1 MRASIMDKYTLDKA
15 NTLNVIM
22 DNTCSLCNQNEDLK
36 KSHIIPNFIGKW
48 FKENSSTGFMVKAE
62 NASNRV
68 QGLPTS
74 NLLCDECEGK
84 FSTFEK
90 YFSEKIFYP
99 FHEQKIRS
107 FEYDSN
113 LELFLISVS
122 WRVLKMQ
129 SEDYKLK
136 EPQFSSHLDKAELDW
151 REFLLGKRQSISPYE
166 NHLCFL
172 DYVENAVSMAR
183 ELNWYNL
190 HSIDCSIVGNSE
202 RVWVYVKFP
211 WMFFVSSINPTK
223 LDGWEGTE
231 IKEKGTITTGITIK
245 DGIFGEFLVD
255 RAKLALHSS
264 EPIPEQLM
272 EKRLKRALEKNPD
285 RYFGSE
291 AFRTQIADRDLK
303 LKEKMKH
310 LPKSVASLFDDI
322 IAKSVEDP
330 NLSKADNQV
339 KMWETRM
346 IAEAIASL
354 SNEEAN
360 DLNTKILG
368 SIQMSKIL
376 QKDYQITIEAN
387 PIWITF
393 MIEVNSSKE
402 QIQTKI
408 IQEIERLRKKNNDE
422 KLIAVFAMAIRNGN
436 FESGFLI
443 PPSRFKN

>member
-1 MRASIMDKYTLDKA
+1 MAP
-15 NTLNVIM
+15 
-22 DNTCSLCNQNEDLK
+22 TCSLCNQNKDLK
-36 KSHIIPNFIGKW
+36 KSHIIPNFVGNW
-48 FKENSSTGFMVKAE
+48 FKENSATGFMVKAE
-62 NASNRV
+62 NASERV

-74 NLLCDECEGK
+74 NLLCDECEEK

-107 FEYDSN
+107 FDYDCN

-122 WRVLKMQ
+122 WRVLKVQ
-129 SEDYKLK
+129 SEDYKSK
-136 EPQFSSHLDKAELDW
+136 EPQLSTYLDKAEIHW
-151 REFLLGKRQSISPYE
+151 REFLLGKIQSISPYE

-172 DYVENAVSMAR
+172 DYVKNSESLTR

-202 RVWVYVKFP
+202 SVYVYVKFP
-211 WMFFVSSINPTK
+211 WMFFVSSIHPTK

-231 IKEKGTITTGITIK
+231 IKEKGTITSGVTIK
-245 DGIFGEFLVD
+245 DGTFGEFLLH
-255 RAKLALHSS
+255 RAKLALNSTD
-264 EPIPEQLM
+264 PIPEQLM
-272 EKRLKRALEKNPD
+272 QKRIKRALEKDPD
-285 RYFGSE
+285 KYFGSE
-291 AFRTQIADRDLK
+291 AFRTQIADRDLE
-303 LKEKMKH
+303 LKKKMEH
-310 LPKSVASLFDDI
+310 LPKSVSSLFDDI
-322 IAKSVEDP
+322 ISQSLEDP

-346 IAEAIASL
+346 IAKAISSL
-354 SNEEAN
+354 SDEEAN

-368 SIQMSKIL
+368 SLQMSKIL
-376 QKDYQITIEAN
+376 KKNYQMTLEAK

-402 QIQTKI
+402 QVQSKI
-408 IQEIERLRKKNNDE
+408 NQEIERLRRKSNDE
-422 KLIAVFAMAIRNGN
+422 KLIAVFGMDIKDGN

-443 PPSRFKN
+443 PPSHFKNENI

>member
-1 MRASIMDKYTLDKA
+1 M
-15 NTLNVIM
+15 
-22 DNTCSLCNQNEDLK
+22 CSLCNQNKDLK
-36 KSHIIPNFIGKW
+36 KSHIIPNFVGKW
-48 FKENSSTGFMVKAE
+48 FKENSATGFMVKAE
-62 NASNRV
+62 NASERV

-74 NLLCDECEGK
+74 NLLCDECEEK

-107 FEYDSN
+107 FDYDCN

-129 SEDYKLK
+129 CEDYKLK
-136 EPQFSSHLDKAELDW
+136 EPQFSSHLDKAELHW
-151 REFLLGKRQSISPYE
+151 REFLLGKKQSISPYE

-172 DYVENAVSMAR
+172 DYVKNSESMPR
-183 ELNWYNL
+183 EINWYNL

-202 RVWVYVKFP
+202 RAWVYVKFP
-211 WMFFVSSINPTK
+211 WMFFVSSIYPTK

-231 IKEKGTITTGITIK
+231 IKEKGTIASPVTIK
-245 DGIFGEFLVD
+245 DEAFGEFLLD
-255 RAKLALHSS
+255 RAKLALNSS

-272 EKRLKRALEKNPD
+272 EKRIKRALEKDPD
-285 RYFGSE
+285 KYFGSE

-303 LKEKMKH
+303 LRKKMEH
-310 LPKSVASLFDDI
+310 LPKSVSSLFDDI
-322 IAKSVEDP
+322 IAKAVEDP
-330 NLSKADNQV
+330 NLSKADNQI

-354 SNEEAN
+354 SDEEAN

-376 QKDYQITIEAN
+376 KKDYQITLEAKT
-387 PIWITF
+387 IWVTF

-402 QIQTKI
+402 QIQSKI
-408 IQEIERLRKKNNDE
+408 IQEIERLRTKSNDE
-422 KLIAVFAMAIRNGN
+422 KLIAVFSMAIKDGN
-436 FESGFLI
+436 FESGFFI
-443 PPSRFKN
+443 SRSL